1 MCGVSLVQRRTALNA
16 SPKIA
21 TRHIHCFPRREI
33 TAEKWATALLWQLL
47 AEWNNKILRQLCYYK
62 FYSCSKVCEID
73 FGFLYMHQ
81 VRRKYTNIQVYSL
94 SEFTG
99 SKESI
104 PMHVN
109 ACLWLIKK
117 KASRTKSW
125 FSSVYL
131 VRISLTSTKPAV
143 VFGCDLISSIR
154 HIQPDLIYSQCE
166 CVFLVSVGC
175 CVLFCQFFCV
185 SDFFFAFC
193 SMSVNWYLQRRSL
206 QLFQLK

>member
-1 MCGVSLVQRRTALNA
+1 MCRVSLVQRRTALNA

-62 FYSCSKVCEID
+62 FYSCSKVCKID

-94 SEFTG
+94 SECTG

-104 PMHVN
+104 PMHVP

-131 VRISLTSTKPAV
+131 MRISLTSTKPAV

-166 CVFLVSVGC
+166 CVFCFCRLLRALLSVFLCIG
-175 CVLFCQFFCV
+175 
-185 SDFFFAFC
+185 FFFAFC